1 MPASAMPLAYLFV
14 YGRCWPLKGLPL
26 MLAVCCP
33 KLCSVH
39 ITIGHEEGLPS
50 LKGLP
55 YPPCPYNEYFS
66 SLVYSSGYGCSDIA
80 QLHTSLTFMD
90 YSKTRCFPMY
100 SSELS
105 GTLVSKPLPTCT
117 SAFPTAHLLQRDAS
131 CLALNTLIVSTVL
144 IFCSASA

>member
-1 MPASAMPLAYLFV
+1 
-14 YGRCWPLKGLPL
+14 
-26 MLAVCCP
+26 MLAIKRP
-33 KLCSVH
+33 PAYASRLLSKLCSVH
-39 ITIGHEEGLPS
+39 ITIDTKRTTQLE
-50 LKGLP
+50 GLP

-80 QLHTSLTFMD
+80 QLHTILTFMD